1 MGGRNGPEYSV
12 GELGECHYQK
22 LVDTAEAFD
31 FVVAIVFLHTTAKCM
46 LWKVKHY
53 LSEDELTY
61 MHDLPQ
67 KYRNNPEF

>member
-1 MGGRNGPEYSV
+1 
-12 GELGECHYQK
+12 